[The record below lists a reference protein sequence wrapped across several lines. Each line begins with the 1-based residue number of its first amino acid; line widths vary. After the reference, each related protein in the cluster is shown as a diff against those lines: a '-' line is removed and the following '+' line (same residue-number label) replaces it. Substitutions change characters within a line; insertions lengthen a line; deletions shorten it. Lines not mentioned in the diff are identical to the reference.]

1 MSDFDGPPIIVK
13 KIVKGGHGH
22 HGGSWKVAYADFV
35 TAMMAL
41 FIVLWVIGQSDPVKQ
56 AVSEYFIDPSL
67 SPEEIAI
74 KLSRAKAEAEEIKPE
89 PMLEPQEDKPDEEM
103 VDLADRI
110 RNALEALDWE
120 DKLEGQIIIEL
131 TDEGLRIELI
141 DLATSPFFDIGSALP
156 KPHTQQALRAIGK
169 QLANSDKPIALE
181 GHTDSR
187 PFHNGYYGNWEL
199 SADRANAARRLLE
212 EAGVSA
218 SRIQAVR
225 GYADQ
230 RLRDKKNPMS
240 ASNRRVSIVVFHKKQ
255 PGSKKKPPREKHD
268 ESHSEDIHPSERH
281 ASTGPHED

>member
-56 AVSEYFIDPSL
+56 AISEYFIDPSL

-74 KLSRAKAEAEEIKPE
+74 KLSRAKADAEEKLTPE
-89 PMLEPQEDKPDEEM
+89 PMLEPPEDKPDEEM

-110 RNALEALDWE
+110 RNALEALHWE
-120 DKLEGQIIIEL
+120 DKLEGQIIIEI

-141 DLATSPFFDIGSALP
+141 DLASSPFFDVGSSLP

-199 SADRANAARRLLE
+199 SADRANAARR
-212 EAGVSA
+212 
-218 SRIQAVR
+218 VR
-225 GYADQ
+225 PRTPRHRPRG
-230 RLRDKKNPMS
+230 
-240 ASNRRVSIVVFHKKQ
+240 NRRC
-255 PGSKKKPPREKHD
+255 
-268 ESHSEDIHPSERH
+268 
-281 ASTGPHED
+281 